1 MVEGVVALLPSGF
14 HFFFQS
20 QIADGSGPKISYGV
34 AVLAHCDKIWS

>member
-14 HFFFQS
+14 HFFFNLRLLTVR
-20 QIADGSGPKISYGV
+20 APKISYGV